1 MITFPNAKINL
12 GLAVVAKRADG
23 YHDLETV
30 FYPVGIKDALEI
42 VERSEPGCTLH
53 VSGIQVTGNQEDNL
67 VVKAYRKLE
76 KQYGLKGVNI
86 YLHKHIPFGAGMGG
100 GSADAAFMLKL
111 LNDHFNIGLSLDEL
125 ERIAGELGAD
135 CPFFIRNTPVFAE
148 GTGNLFSQIDF
159 SLKGYYLAVVKPPVG
174 VSTKD
179 AFGGIVPRKPEHSVR
194 EIVETM
200 PVERWKELLENDFER
215 TVFPLY
221 PELAQIKEQLY
232 HSGALYACMS
242 GSGSSLFGIFASE
255 PADLKA
261 LFPDCFVW
269 TGACE
274 Y

>member
-12 GLAVVAKRADG
+12 GLSVVAKRADG

-42 VERSEPGCTLH
+42 TEREEPGCTLY

-76 KQYGLKGVNI
+76 KTYALKGVNI

-111 LNDHFNIGLSLDEL
+111 LNDLFGIGLSLSDL
-125 ERIAGELGAD
+125 ERFAGELGAD
-135 CPFFIRNTPVFAE
+135 CPFFCRNVPVFAE
-148 GTGNLFSQIDF
+148 GTGNLFSEIEF
-159 SLKGYYLAVVKPPVG
+159 SLKGYYLAIVKPPVG

-179 AFGGIVPRKPEHSVR
+179 AFGGIVPHKPLHSVR
-194 EIVETM
+194 ETVATK
-200 PVERWKELLENDFER
+200 PVESWKGLLENDFEH

-221 PELAQIKEQLY
+221 PELGRIKDQLY
-232 HSGALYACMS
+232 KSGALYASMS
-242 GSGSSLFGIFASE
+242 GSGSSLFGIFATE
-255 PADLKA
+255 PDLKG